1 MPAEL
6 RLTPA
11 APIDLDIIWEQT
23 VARWSA
29 EQAEAYILQLNESFR
44 LLCDFPEMARE
55 RAEISPPIRLHPS
68 GRHLILYRLE
78 AGALVILRVV
88 HQRQNWSAWL
98 SE

>member
-11 APIDLDIIWEQT
+11 ALTDLDTIWEQT
-23 VARWSA
+23 VARWSV

-44 LLCDFPEMARE
+44 LLGDFPEMVRE
-55 RAEISPPIRLHPS
+55 RAEISPPIRLYPS

-88 HQRQNWSAWL
+88 HQRQNWPAWL